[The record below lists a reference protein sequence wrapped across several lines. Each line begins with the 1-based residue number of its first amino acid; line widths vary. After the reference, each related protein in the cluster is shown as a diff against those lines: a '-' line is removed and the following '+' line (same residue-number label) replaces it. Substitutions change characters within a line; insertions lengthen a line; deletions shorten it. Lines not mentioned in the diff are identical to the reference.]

1 MQVSESQNG
10 SFSPMEQGSI
20 ELLER
25 LSMMARPDAVFSAPT
40 IVGERLVIGA
50 AQVTLGIGL
59 GFGGGKSGAIP
70 QHDQSTSDGERT
82 RRSDVGGGGGGGGG
96 GTSRPIAVIS
106 VGPDG
111 VQVKPIVDV
120 TTIAIACLSLL
131 GVAVFE
137 IRKVQLKRT

>member
-1 MQVSESQNG
+1 MMQASGSENE
-10 SFSPMEQGSI
+10 SFSPMEKGSV

-50 AQVTLGIGL
+50 AQVSLGIGV
-59 GFGGGKSGAIP
+59 GFGGGGGGATP
-70 QHDQSTSDGERT
+70 QHDQSSSDGERK
-82 RRSDVGGGGGGGGG
+82 RGRGVGGGGGGGGR
-96 GTSRPIAVIS
+96 SRPIAVIS

-120 TTIAIACLSLL
+120 TKIAIACLSLL

-137 IRKVQLKRT
+137 IRKARLKRS